1 MKEIFLNAID
11 WVSVKLNGAAIVLA
25 VVTWSTILAWLAG
38 IATISTI
45 VYNGIRI
52 YKELT
57 KKNT

>member
-57 KKNT
+57 KKNN